1 MLYLH
6 NFTGIYKKQDFY
18 KNFAYKFFDDVNLS
32 GVRGYMDEESKAYL
46 MNEIK
51 SDGKLSSIHFLDSG
65 NYHHLSRLY
74 LNFIKEPFNL
84 VVYDNHTDMQFSAF
98 GNILSCGS
106 WIADAYEGLGN
117 LNKIFIIGAN
127 KKYIEDCEFKKDD
140 RVIFAGSISDVN
152 LDKNIPVYSSI
163 DKDVL
168 SKDEFV
174 SDWDQGEMSVA
185 TLIEELE
192 NLISN
197 FKLLGV
203 DICGEPALNDGF
215 SINLSNNI
223 NKELVNIFVDIL
235 Y

>member
-1 MLYLH
+1 
-6 NFTGIYKKQDFY
+6 
-18 KNFAYKFFDDVNLS
+18 
-32 GVRGYMDEESKAYL
+32 
-46 MNEIK
+46 
-51 SDGKLSSIHFLDSG
+51 
-65 NYHHLSRLY
+65 
-74 LNFIKEPFNL
+74 
-84 VVYDNHTDMQFSAF
+84 MQFSAF

-117 LNKIFIIGAN
+117 LNKFFIIGAN

>member
-1 MLYLH
+1 
-6 NFTGIYKKQDFY
+6 
-18 KNFAYKFFDDVNLS
+18 
-32 GVRGYMDEESKAYL
+32 
-46 MNEIK
+46 
-51 SDGKLSSIHFLDSG
+51 
-65 NYHHLSRLY
+65 
-74 LNFIKEPFNL
+74 
-84 VVYDNHTDMQFSAF
+84 MQFSAF

-106 WIADAYEGLGN
+106 WIADAYEGLEN

-197 FKLLGV
+197 FNLLGV